1 MGNHLCNFREFE
13 CLDKDTE
20 VEVYDEIENEYK
32 TISLDTM
39 YKQLLRDEIDS
50 KVIISDEKDEFE

>member
-13 CLDKDTE
+13 CLDANTE